1 MLKRLWANHRN
12 ACLITLAILVISIVV
27 SPWVLLVAVLPVGW
41 VLTNKN
47 RAEGISTPNKDSEFI
62 PEITSSTD
70 QTQISTNKKLETL
83 NKLCESFSQC
93 LENIDDDD
101 NGSTYISAT
110 FDEVIDTEH
119 EFIRKNDI
127 GSIEEFEDES
137 ISERLTSGDYH
148 THSMNFNGSLKLT
161 YDYGTEL
168 LTITE
173 EDLIDSGI
181 LEFQRA
187 NERKPNDAYLEAGR
201 YYLGSEEWSYDLS
214 EINDF
219 DIRKLKIIVRK
230 MNILNEEINI
240 IWEVIYDKK
249 EIELEIED
257 SGLDCYYKGVQL
269 VDRDDN
275 NSLETIFYLENEDFE
290 NNEKLYTNIS
300 KWVSNKESN
309 PLKNQSN
316 LNNDTDEKKILSINQ
331 PIKNLKATKEK
342 IIRIT
347 FSGNGGE
354 FTADTIHD
362 EELVDLLKRKIDN
375 GGMSSYCELDDGDY
389 FDAVIYDSFF
399 HIYGVDIPNSNLLI
413 EDSIADKDQDGIE
426 NIEFKKIFEGS
437 VEDSNINTFQ
447 FSCPWTYD
455 QIKEGGLSIQT
466 SNYQEITDIYILKIE
481 ENCDFDL
488 KDIYA
493 GFMLMDESFFTN
505 DQILEKLLYIPKQK
519 LKIIFDDYV
528 KQWPESKGSFEVQN
542 DEERREI
549 MAEWL
554 EGQLFKDDFV
564 DNLVNE
570 YNINCFDISSESGSE
585 NPRLIIGD
593 KSGDNIFEG

>member
-12 ACLITLAILVISIVV
+12 ACLITLAIVVISVVV

-41 VLTNKN
+41 VLINKN
-47 RAEGISTPNKDSEFI
+47 REEGISTPNKDSEFI

-83 NKLCESFSQC
+83 NKLYESFSQC
-93 LENIDDDD
+93 LENIDDD

-119 EFIRKNDI
+119 EFIRKSDI

-290 NNEKLYTNIS
+290 NNKKLYTNIS

-331 PIKNLKATKEK
+331 HIKNLKATKEK

>member
-12 ACLITLAILVISIVV
+12 ACLITLAILVTSMIV

-41 VLTNKN
+41 VLINKN
-47 RAEGISTPNKDSEFI
+47 RAEGISTPNKDSKFI

-70 QTQISTNKKLETL
+70 QNQISTNKRLETL
-83 NKLCESFSQC
+83 NKLYESFLQC

-101 NGSTYISAT
+101 GSNYIYAT

-119 EFIRKNDI
+119 EFIRKSDI
-127 GSIEEFEDES
+127 GNIEEFEDES

-161 YDYGTEL
+161 YNYGIEL

-181 LEFQRA
+181 LEFQKA

-201 YYLGSEEWSYDLS
+201 YYLGSEEWSYELS
-214 EINDF
+214 KINDF
-219 DIRKLKIIVRK
+219 DIRKLKVIVRK
-230 MNILNEEINI
+230 INILNEEINI

-257 SGLDCYYKGVQL
+257 SGLDCYFKGVQL

-300 KWVSNKESN
+300 KWICNKEYNS
-309 PLKNQSN
+309 LKNQSN
-316 LNNDTDEKKILSINQ
+316 LNNNTYENKILSINQ
-331 PIKNLKATKEK
+331 PIKNLRATKEK
-342 IIRIT
+342 VIRIT

-362 EELVDLLKRKIDN
+362 EELVDLIKRKIDN
-375 GGMSSYCELDDGDY
+375 GGMSSYCELDNGDY
-389 FDAVIYDSFF
+389 FDAVMYDSFF

-413 EDSIADKDQDGIE
+413 EFSTADKDQDDIE
-426 NIEFKKIFEGS
+426 NIEFEEIFEGS

-519 LKIIFDDYV
+519 LEIIFDDYV
-528 KQWPESKGSFEVQN
+528 KQWPESKGSFEAQN

-554 EGQLFKDDFV
+554 EDGLFKDNFV

-570 YNINCFDISSESGSE
+570 YNINCFDIFSESGSE

>member
-12 ACLITLAILVISIVV
+12 ACLITLAILVITIVV
-27 SPWVLLVAVLPVGW
+27 SPWLLLVAVLPVGW
-41 VLTNKN
+41 VLLNKHQ
-47 RAEGISTPNKDSEFI
+47 AEGISTPNKDSEII

-70 QTQISTNKKLETL
+70 ENKISTNKKLETL

-93 LENIDDDD
+93 LENIDDD

-181 LEFQRA
+181 LEFQKA
-187 NERKPNDAYLEAGR
+187 NDRKPNEAYLEAGR

>member
-1 MLKRLWANHRN
+1 
-12 ACLITLAILVISIVV
+12 
-27 SPWVLLVAVLPVGW
+27 
-41 VLTNKN
+41 
-47 RAEGISTPNKDSEFI
+47 
-62 PEITSSTD
+62 
-70 QTQISTNKKLETL
+70 
-83 NKLCESFSQC
+83 
-93 LENIDDDD
+93 
-101 NGSTYISAT
+101 
-110 FDEVIDTEH
+110 
-119 EFIRKNDI
+119 
-127 GSIEEFEDES
+127 
-137 ISERLTSGDYH
+137 
-148 THSMNFNGSLKLT
+148 
-161 YDYGTEL
+161 
-168 LTITE
+168 
-173 EDLIDSGI
+173 
-181 LEFQRA
+181 
-187 NERKPNDAYLEAGR
+187 
-201 YYLGSEEWSYDLS
+201 
-214 EINDF
+214 
-219 DIRKLKIIVRK
+219 
-230 MNILNEEINI
+230 
-240 IWEVIYDKK
+240 
-249 EIELEIED
+249 
-257 SGLDCYYKGVQL
+257 
-269 VDRDDN
+269 
-275 NSLETIFYLENEDFE
+275 LENEDFE

>member
-1 MLKRLWANHRN
+1 MPKRLWANHRN
-12 ACLITLAILVISIVV
+12 ACLLTLVLLVIGFIV
-27 SPWVLLVAVLPVGW
+27 SPWVLLAAMLPVGW
-41 VLTNKN
+41 VLLKRN
-47 RAEGISTPNKDSEFI
+47 EEEDSITPNKDSEFI

-83 NKLCESFSQC
+83 NKLCKSFSQC

-101 NGSTYISAT
+101 GSTYISAT

-161 YDYGTEL
+161 YNYGIEL

-181 LEFQRA
+181 LEFQKA

-201 YYLGSEEWSYDLS
+201 YYLGSEEWSYELS
-214 EINDF
+214 KINDF
-219 DIRKLKIIVRK
+219 DIRKLKVIVRK
-230 MNILNEEINI
+230 INILNEEINI

-257 SGLDCYYKGVQL
+257 SGLDCYFKGVQL

-300 KWVSNKESN
+300 KWICNKEYNS
-309 PLKNQSN
+309 LKNQSN
-316 LNNDTDEKKILSINQ
+316 LNNNTYENKILSINQ
-331 PIKNLKATKEK
+331 PIKNLRATKEK
-342 IIRIT
+342 VIRIT

-362 EELVDLLKRKIDN
+362 EELVDLIKRKIDN
-375 GGMSSYCELDDGDY
+375 GGMSSYCELDNGDY
-389 FDAVIYDSFF
+389 FDAVMYDSFF

-413 EDSIADKDQDGIE
+413 EFSTADKDQDDIE
-426 NIEFKKIFEGS
+426 NIEFEEIFEGS

-519 LKIIFDDYV
+519 LEIIFDDYV
-528 KQWPESKGSFEVQN
+528 KQWPESKGSFEAQN

-554 EGQLFKDDFV
+554 EDGLFKDNFV

-570 YNINCFDISSESGSE
+570 YNINCFDIFSESGSE